1 MRLRIASSLEN
12 RASQQGMARAIF
24 VFLSA
29 AVFATS
35 AAAID
40 VAGTRVVLNSPDSIE
55 DVAQE
60 LRLEVGKSTF
70 VQTEYKIDRV
80 SVGDADIVDVT
91 LLGPREIQLLA
102 RKVGNT
108 NVVIWSPKNSPKA
121 AISVSVDSPHIHI
134 QTQLRELLSA
144 PAISVDGASD
154 SIVLR
159 GSVPNELSV
168 EQAMTIA
175 HAYSKNVINLLE
187 VGGEHQVMLEVVVAE
202 MSRTI
207 GRKLGSNWRVI
218 ADGGS
223 WEIISLLNNVA
234 ESADLV
240 GSIATGS
247 VFWDIFLE
255 LVEDKGLGKVLA
267 EPTLV
272 ARSGES
278 ASFLAGGEIPILI
291 PQGTANNSISLEYK
305 EFGVGLVFEPVVL
318 GDDRISIQVS
328 TEVSEI
334 DQNLGISF
342 EGLNVPAFTT
352 RRASTTIEL
361 ADGHSFAIAGLLKE
375 TASHVVSQYPWLGD
389 IPIIGAAFRSSEF
402 QRSETE
408 LVVLVTPRLAKPIV
422 PGYRPTLPTDYY
434 IEPSSWE
441 FYVFGALE
449 GRFWDAGDMPEDE
462 LESSTPMISASND
475 TPSGGLMGGS
485 GLRMRGEV
493 IDEPVPAASASN
505 DDLTLNWGASSHVGD
520 DSTDDANNDSNE

>member
-1 MRLRIASSLEN
+1 MRPRIACSLEN
-12 RASQQGMARAIF
+12 RASQQGMAFAIL

-35 AAAID
+35 AGAID
-40 VAGTRVVLNSPDSIE
+40 VAGTRVVLTTPSSIE

-70 VQTEYKIDRV
+70 LQTEYKVDRI

-91 LLGPREIQLLA
+91 ILGSREIQLLA
-102 RKVGNT
+102 KKVGNT

-121 AISVSVDSPHIHI
+121 AISVTVDSPHVHI
-134 QTQLRELLSA
+134 QSQLRELLSA
-144 PAISVDGASD
+144 PGISVDGAGD
-154 SIVLR
+154 SIVLQ
-159 GSVPNELSV
+159 GSVPNELAV

-175 HAYSKNVINLLE
+175 HAYSENVINLLE

-218 ADGGS
+218 SDGGS

-234 ESADLV
+234 ETADLV
-240 GSIATGS
+240 GSFATGGM
-247 VFWDIFLE
+247 FWDIFLE

-291 PQGTANNSISLEYK
+291 PQGTANNAINLEYK
-305 EFGVGLVFEPVVL
+305 DFGVGLVFEPVVL

-328 TEVSEI
+328 TQVSEI
-334 DQNLGISF
+334 DQNLGINF
-342 EGLNVPAFTT
+342 AGTRVPAFTT
-352 RRASTTIEL
+352 RRTSTTIEL

-375 TASHVVSQYPWLGD
+375 TVTNVVTQYPWLGD
-389 IPIIGAAFRSSEF
+389 LPIIGVAFRSSEF

-408 LVVLVTPRLAKPIV
+408 LVILVTPRLAKPIV
-422 PGYRPTLPTDYY
+422 PGQRPKLPTDYY

-449 GRFWDAGDMPEDE
+449 GRFWDESDMDE
-462 LESSTPMISASND
+462 QEFESSTSMVSTSSDIQ
-475 TPSGGLMGGS
+475 SGGLMGGS
-485 GLRMRGEV
+485 GLRMRSEV
-493 IDEPVPAASASN
+493 IEESLPAAIATN
-505 DDLTLNWGASSHVGD
+505 DDSILDWGASNAGKGA
-520 DSTDDANNDSNE
+520 TDRASNDSNE